1 MASAAAPSVLP
12 EVPVKH
18 DDFLSYVAA
27 HPDSPMTELIDPYKQ
42 YDSKIR
48 EVFAQESDHPALDDR
63 FLNVT
68 PVFAGQEANAKIRAR
83 NLAAES
89 EAEKEKYI
97 MPLDADQRK
106 PSGSPAVVQSLKE
119 FQTNF
124 NIFSESSLVDMDWSN
139 VVANQAGSS
148 VVTPLL
154 PVPKEYSGSK
164 RSLRQYYHE
173 VVAPASDVDLFLYGL
188 SEEKALEK
196 IKQIEQKVK
205 DSILSET
212 TTVRTKHCITI
223 ASQYPTRHVQIVLRI
238 YKSVAEILTGFDV
251 DASCAAYDGKQ
262 VYASP
267 RALAAYMTQINT
279 VDLTRRSPSY
289 ENRLSK
295 YSHRGFEVY
304 WPNLDR
310 SRIDPTIFE
319 RNFARTVG
327 LARLLVLEK
336 LPSSTDR
343 DNYMDQRR
351 SERGRPAINR
361 YAQAARGLRGNIK
374 DKYED
379 EVAEWVEEDEVA
391 DYHTF
396 TIPYGEKFHARKIEK
411 LLYTK
416 DLLLNSEWNKP
427 RDREVHLHRHPAFF
441 GNAEDIFYDC
451 CGYCPKPETPEEEEV
466 AEEEGKIYVFGK
478 ISFIKDDPGRQTIG
492 SFNPLTDNDWTEMA
506 YVGNTARLCQAIV
519 DGDVYHV
526 EDWLAQEDADPNCR
540 DYTGRT
546 PLHLA
551 CHSSSPEIVQRL
563 VDAGARMVARL
574 ADGRTALH
582 LAAARGSVEIARILM
597 KRSEA
602 NEEEEA
608 KKVELRRKARIAAKE
623 ATDPTASKSPSDTK
637 ADSDEEDA
645 EMIDREDDED
655 VEMKSTTTGSFV
667 NVKKVDE
674 PDENDNLPED
684 NEEEPDVYDVNVLA
698 WDTPSSPLHLAIFNG
713 HSEVVRELVQSF
725 GADSILPVKLLNSY
739 TKKPSAAILTLCLA
753 THLPLDRAKEMIGV
767 LLELGASSAQADLHG
782 VTAFHRFT
790 AQQTELM
797 QALLDYDL
805 PGAKRA
811 LNHLVCAGHGY
822 RPFAIGPLQTSIDS
836 KNISLALKLLDM
848 GARPE
853 VGFQEFVDAWI
864 SMRDSYVD
872 KDNTERNLETFRENV
887 QQPIVVAALN
897 ELPAVVS
904 KLLQHGAD
912 PNTLTSNGWQA
923 VQEGRT
929 YGRDDAQSLLD
940 LVREKLKNLRAYDD
954 KVDIKLP
961 KPAFEGSGQ
970 EYIDGYEDG
979 SYQQWVAVQVV
990 QRALRDYESSMERYR
1005 KEVQD
1010 AQERKG
1016 LKEKKEA
1023 VDELCRQFEGVE
1035 KELLAKGAKTFAELH
1050 PDSAPKKR
1058 TLSPDL
1064 DEPREKKEP
1073 WKVEFNFRIPDL
1085 TDKKRE
1091 GYVSLFDAAW
1101 KGDLLAIK
1109 RLTLTFWGELRDRFP
1124 LKIAVSD
1131 SENLSPLQ
1139 VAVLR
1144 GHIECAQGILEI
1156 VKAQYKP
1163 KEKKSER
1170 YSMEEDEDSDC
1181 ESSQASE
1188 ASEDDDKI
1196 RVFREIIDDQFTV
1209 DNVGEVATQV
1219 RSHVTPLAFL
1229 DWGCAVPR
1237 VDMAKQESS
1246 VTGLASHPLA
1256 GEWGVAESNDL
1267 IQYAIEKDDLGLLK
1281 TLLRWGAEYTA
1292 QYSKPSDAEEATV
1305 PFYTRSDEDLVFA
1318 MRLGRISCLAELI
1331 KRTGVGLPLD
1341 KLIKR
1346 SGVEIVEKP
1355 RFYQGL
1361 SIHGKKRAD
1370 WAAAG
1375 RGITPK
1381 QASDDHPPLLQAAK
1395 TGNLEVV
1402 EWFLSDAPERC
1413 YGEFAEENKAD
1424 KRLQHLAKA
1433 HGGIN
1438 RMITE
1443 WLDLRR
1449 KYPPVQ
1455 RGLRYAENGSI
1466 EKLVLHC
1473 AIMAPWNS
1481 NTTPKLLEYLVRVLP
1496 KTLEAKANSTGQTP
1510 LHLAFA
1516 NGRFVT
1522 AKKLIAAGADQTCRD
1537 STWNNII
1544 HAVLDS
1550 RSHKEAE
1557 LFKMLELVDR
1567 RLLESLFTERNSEAA
1582 TPLSLWLQWADDSSG
1597 NVLKHLLSLSPT
1609 LAELDMVDG
1618 SGDTP
1623 LHIVTKN
1630 GSTSLMRII
1639 IDRRPELL
1647 YREDATGRTPA
1658 EMAGDAWTSEC
1669 FAKPPQMPRDPS
1681 EQYWYWRQ
1689 DDGADPVLGRPS
1701 HRFVSDDGDEES
1713 ITPWELC
1720 RERWESDSKA
1730 GVVKRKLVS
1739 LNEANEVARRLG
1751 KRQKHTHG
1759 RRKPQDDESE
1769 SQGGEDSPQDEVAS
1783 WYGPTWCEFEYDKD
1797 GKLVAE

>member
-1 MASAAAPSVLP
+1 MASAANSTAPSVLP
-12 EVPVKH
+12 EVPEKH

-48 EVFAQESDHPALDDR
+48 EVFAQEPDHPALDDR
-63 FLNVT
+63 FLNIT

-83 NLAAES
+83 NLAVES

-139 VVANQAGSS
+139 VVAAGSS

-154 PVPKEYSGSK
+154 PVPKKYSGSK

-173 VVAPASDVDLFLYGL
+173 VVAPASDVDLFLYDL

-351 SERGRPAINR
+351 NERGRPAINR

-623 ATDPTASKSPSDTK
+623 AVDPSASKSPSDTK

-667 NVKKVDE
+667 SVKKAGE

-739 TKKPSAAILTLCLA
+739 SKKPSAAILTLCLA

-805 PGAKRA
+805 SGAKRA
-811 LNHLVCAGHGY
+811 LNHL
-822 RPFAIGPLQTSIDS
+822 
-836 KNISLALKLLDM
+836 NISLALKLLDM

-887 QQPIVVAALN
+887 QQPIVVATLN

-940 LVREKLKNLRAYDD
+940 LVREKLKKLRAYDD

-979 SYQQWVAVQVV
+979 SYQQWVAVQMV
-990 QRALRDYESSMERYR
+990 QRELQDHESSMKRYR
-1005 KEVQD
+1005 KEVED
-1010 AQERKG
+1010 AQKRKG

-1035 KELLAKGAKTFAELH
+1035 EELLAKGAKTFAELH
-1050 PDSAPKKR
+1050 PDSVQKKR

-1064 DEPREKKEP
+1064 DDPREKKEP
-1073 WKVEFNFRIPDL
+1073 WKVEFSFRIPDL

-1091 GYVSLFDAAW
+1091 GYVSLFEAAW

-1156 VKAQYKP
+1156 AKAQYKP

-1170 YSMEEDEDSDC
+1170 Y
-1181 ESSQASE
+1181 
-1188 ASEDDDKI
+1188 I
-1196 RVFREIIDDQFTV
+1196 
-1209 DNVGEVATQV
+1209 
-1219 RSHVTPLAFL
+1219 
-1229 DWGCAVPR
+1229 PR
-1237 VDMAKQESS
+1237 VDIAKQESS

-1281 TLLRWGAEYTA
+1281 TLLQWGAEYTA
-1292 QYSKPSDAEEATV
+1292 QYSKPSDTEETTV

-1346 SGVEIVEKP
+1346 SGVEIIEKP

-1433 HGGIN
+1433 HGGIK

-1443 WLDLRR
+1443 WLDLR
-1449 KYPPVQ
+1449 Q
-1455 RGLRYAENGSI
+1455 
-1466 EKLVLHC
+1466 
-1473 AIMAPWNS
+1473 
-1481 NTTPKLLEYLVRVLP
+1481 
-1496 KTLEAKANSTGQTP
+1496 
-1510 LHLAFA
+1510 
-1516 NGRFVT
+1516 
-1522 AKKLIAAGADQTCRD
+1522 
-1537 STWNNII
+1537 
-1544 HAVLDS
+1544 
-1550 RSHKEAE
+1550 
-1557 LFKMLELVDR
+1557 
-1567 RLLESLFTERNSEAA
+1567 
-1582 TPLSLWLQWADDSSG
+1582 
-1597 NVLKHLLSLSPT
+1597 
-1609 LAELDMVDG
+1609 LDMVDG

-1623 LHIVTKN
+1623 LHIVTKK

-1689 DDGADPVLGRPS
+1689 DDGADPVLDRPS
-1701 HRFVSDDGDEES
+1701 EKFVSDDRDEKS
-1713 ITPWELC
+1713 TTPWELC
-1720 RERWESDSKA
+1720 RERWERDSKA
-1730 GVVKRKLVS
+1730 KLVKRKLVS

-1759 RRKPQDDESE
+1759 RRKAQDDEAE

-1783 WYGPTWCEFEYDKD
+1783 WHGPTWCEFEYNKD
-1797 GKLVAE
+1797 GKLVTE